1 MWALLATASALLSKG
16 RETDMNQKQPGK
28 TDTYYGSSAFYVPD
42 RHKTQHKSPPRTHR
56 HRKGCLTVVLV
67 LILAIGSL
75 MWYRS
80 QAAARGDVTPP
91 MLNTP
96 FSIQHPIASIR
107 ARDAEQATWNA
118 ISAQD
123 PVAMEQELTLEDT
136 FFLRATTRAREWQVL
151 LLPTPQQLAPPLIGA
166 LVVTSPFGMRVHPI
180 TGEKTEHHGVDLVAA
195 AGTPVMAAARGVVVW
210 RGNKLGYGNCVVVRH
225 GTHLSTIYGH
235 LTRIDVR
242 TGQLVGR
249 GQVLGVSGSTG
260 FSTGPH
266 LHFEVRRDGTPVNPL
281 SLLAPSVSV
290 RSSDQCYTSG
300 GALWNQYRD
309 RYI

>member
-1 MWALLATASALLSKG
+1 
-16 RETDMNQKQPGK
+16 MNRKQPGK
-28 TDTYYGSSAFYVPD
+28 TATYHGSSAFYVPD
-42 RHKTQHKSPPRTHR
+42 PHQTQHRSSARTHR
-56 HRKGCLTVVLV
+56 RRKGCLTVVLV

-91 MLNTP
+91 TLNTP

-107 ARDAEQATWNA
+107 ARDAEQATWGA

-123 PVAMEQELTLEDT
+123 PAAMEHELTLEDT

-151 LLPTPQQLAPPLIGA
+151 LTPTPQQFVPPLLGM
-166 LVVTSPFGMRVHPI
+166 LVVTSPFGPRVHPI

-210 RGNKLGYGNCVVVRH
+210 RGNKLGYGNCVAIRH

-235 LTRIDVR
+235 LSHIGVRI
-242 TGQLVGR
+242 GQLIGAGEVIG
-249 GQVLGVSGSTG
+249 LSGSTG

-266 LHFEVRRDGTPVNPL
+266 LHFEVRHNGTPVNPL
-281 SLLAPSVSV
+281 PLLAPSVSV

-300 GALWNQYRD
+300 GEIWNQDRD
-309 RYI
+309 IYI

>member
-1 MWALLATASALLSKG
+1 MRLSLRSK
-16 RETDMNQKQPGK
+16 RDMDRKQSGK
-28 TDTYYGSSAFYVPD
+28 TDTYYGSSGFYVPD
-42 RHKTQHKSPPRTHR
+42 PHQTQRRSPPRTQWR
-56 HRKGCLTVVLV
+56 KKGCLTVVLV

-91 MLNTP
+91 TLNTP

-123 PVAMEQELTLEDT
+123 PTAMEQELTLEDT
-136 FFLRATTRAREWQVL
+136 FFRRATTQAREWQVL
-151 LLPTPQQLAPPLIGA
+151 LLPTPQQLTPPLVGT
-166 LVVTSPFGMRVHPI
+166 LVVTSPFGLREHPVI
-180 TGEKTEHHGVDLVAA
+180 GQELEHHGVDLVAT
-195 AGTPVMAAARGVVVW
+195 AGTPIMAAARGVVVW
-210 RGNKLGYGNCVVVRH
+210 RGNKLGYGNCVVIRH

-235 LTRIDVR
+235 LSHIGVRI
-242 TGQLVGR
+242 GQLIGAGEVIG
-249 GQVLGVSGSTG
+249 LSGSTG

-266 LHFEVRRDGTPVNPL
+266 LHFEVRRDGAPVNPL

-300 GALWNQYRD
+300 GEIWNQDRD
-309 RYI
+309 IYI

>member
-1 MWALLATASALLSKG
+1 MD
-16 RETDMNQKQPGK
+16 RKQSGK
-28 TDTYYGSSAFYVPD
+28 TDTYYGSSGFYVPD
-42 RHKTQHKSPPRTHR
+42 PHQTQRRSPPRTQWR
-56 HRKGCLTVVLV
+56 KKGCLTVVLV

-91 MLNTP
+91 TLNTP

-123 PVAMEQELTLEDT
+123 PTTMEHELTLEDT
-136 FFLRATTRAREWQVL
+136 FFHRATTQARGWQVL
-151 LLPTPQQLAPPLIGA
+151 LLPTPEQFVPPLLGM

-180 TGEKTEHHGVDLVAA
+180 TGEKTEHHGADLVAEL
-195 AGTPVMAAARGVVVW
+195 GTPVMATARGVVVW
-210 RGNKLGYGNCVVVRH
+210 RGNKLGYGNCIVIRH

-235 LTRIDVR
+235 LSHIGVH
-242 TGQLVGR
+242 TGQSVSKGEVIGL
-249 GQVLGVSGSTG
+249 SGSTG

-266 LHFEVRRDGTPVNPL
+266 LHFEVRKDGTPVNPL
-281 SLLAPSVSV
+281 SLLAPGVSV

-300 GALWNQYRD
+300 GELWNQYRD
-309 RYI
+309 IYI

>member
-1 MWALLATASALLSKG
+1 MD
-16 RETDMNQKQPGK
+16 RKQPGK
-28 TDTYYGSSAFYVPD
+28 TDAYYGSSAFYVPD
-42 RHKTQHKSPPRTHR
+42 PHQTQRRSPPRTHR
-56 HRKGCLTVVLV
+56 RRKGCLTVVLV

-91 MLNTP
+91 TLNTP

-107 ARDAEQATWNA
+107 ARDAEQATWSA

-123 PVAMEQELTLEDT
+123 PTAMEGELTLEDA
-136 FFLRATTRAREWQVL
+136 FFRRATTQAREWQVL
-151 LLPTPQQLAPPLIGA
+151 LLLTPQQLASPLNNA
-166 LVVTSPFGMRVHPI
+166 LVVTSPFGMREHPI
-180 TGEKTEHHGVDLVAA
+180 IGQELEHHGVDLVAA

-210 RGNKLGYGNCVVVRH
+210 RGNKLGYGNCIVIRH

-235 LTRIDVR
+235 LSHIGVD
-242 TGQLVGR
+242 TGQSVSKGEVIGL
-249 GQVLGVSGSTG
+249 SGSTG

-266 LHFEVRRDGTPVNPL
+266 LHFEVRNNGTPVNPL
-281 SLLAPSVSV
+281 PLLAPSVSV

-300 GALWNQYRD
+300 GELWNLYRD
-309 RYI
+309 IYI

>member
-1 MWALLATASALLSKG
+1 MNL
-16 RETDMNQKQPGK
+16 NQKQSGK
-28 TDTYYGSSAFYVPD
+28 TDTYYGSSGFYVPD
-42 RHKTQHKSPPRTHR
+42 PHKTQHKSPPRTHR
-56 HRKGCLTVVLV
+56 RRKGCLTVVLV

-91 MLNTP
+91 TLNTP
-96 FSIQHPIASIR
+96 FSMVHPIASLR

-123 PVAMEQELTLEDT
+123 PTAMEQELTLEDT
-136 FFLRATTRAREWQVL
+136 FLRRATTQAREWQVL
-151 LLPTPQQLAPPLIGA
+151 LLPTPQQFVPPLLGM

-210 RGNKLGYGNCVVVRH
+210 CGNKLGYGNCVVIRH
-225 GTHLSTIYGH
+225 GMHLSTIYGH
-235 LTRIDVR
+235 LTRIDVGA
-242 TGQLVGR
+242 GQLLGR
-249 GQVLGVSGSTG
+249 GQVLGISGSTG

-266 LHFEVRRDGTPVNPL
+266 LHFEVRKDGTPVNPL
-281 SLLAPSVSV
+281 PLLAPSVSV

-300 GALWNQYRD
+300 GELWNQYTD
-309 RYI
+309 IYI